1 MANNPGGQNSLPV
14 LSQLEVDKAR
24 EAFNRFDE
32 DHSGSIDI
40 VSAHAPLPACVA
52 LCSITS

>member
-40 VSAHAPLPACVA
+40 VSWLVHLSVRAGPCL
-52 LCSITS
+52 S

>member
-40 VSAHAPLPACVA
+40 VSAHALPACVA
-52 LCSITS
+52 LCSIPI